1 MRIVYD
7 DNMQNNFVDAVS
19 RFMERLNTAEV
30 TRHDNGTDRIQM
42 WLVWERL
49 NKYLRDYHME
59 IGQTV
64 THAHGIGNNCQY
76 PVYYHPEDA
85 AEIQHC
91 AYINLNTGLY
101 GEGFLSCV
109 DYNGN
114 RISKSYELNKYG
126 IKQK

>member
-7 DNMQNNFVDAVS
+7 DNMQSTFVQAVS
-19 RFMERLNTAEV
+19 HFMETLRIAEV
-30 TRHDNGTDRIQM
+30 TRYENGMDRIQM
-42 WLVWERL
+42 YLVKEKL
-49 NKYLRDYHME
+49 NRYLQDYHIE

-85 AEIQHC
+85 TEIQQC
-91 AYINLNTGLY
+91 AYINLNIGLY
-101 GEGFLSCV
+101 GEGYLSCE

-114 RISKSYELNKYG
+114 RIGNTYELHKFG
-126 IKQK
+126 IKQM

>member
-7 DNMQNNFVDAVS
+7 DNMQSTFVQAVS
-19 RFMERLNTAEV
+19 HFMETLRIAEV
-30 TRHDNGTDRIQM
+30 TRYENGMDRIQM
-42 WLVWERL
+42 YLVKKKL
-49 NKYLRDYHME
+49 NRYLQDYHIE

-85 AEIQHC
+85 AEIQQC
-91 AYINLNTGLY
+91 AYINLNIGLY
-101 GEGFLSCV
+101 GEGYLSCE

-114 RISKSYELNKYG
+114 RIGNTYELHKFG
-126 IKQK
+126 IKQM